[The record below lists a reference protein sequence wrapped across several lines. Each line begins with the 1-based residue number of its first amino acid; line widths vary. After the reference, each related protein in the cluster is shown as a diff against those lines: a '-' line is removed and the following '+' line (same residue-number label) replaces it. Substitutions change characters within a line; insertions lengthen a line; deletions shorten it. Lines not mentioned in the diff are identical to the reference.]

1 MKDFSKEHPY
11 LFAFIVLS
19 ALWAITGTIRLVVIR
34 SVLKKE
40 LQNQAHI
47 VMQEMQQQPQS

>member
-47 VMQEMQQQPQS
+47 VKQEMQQQPQS